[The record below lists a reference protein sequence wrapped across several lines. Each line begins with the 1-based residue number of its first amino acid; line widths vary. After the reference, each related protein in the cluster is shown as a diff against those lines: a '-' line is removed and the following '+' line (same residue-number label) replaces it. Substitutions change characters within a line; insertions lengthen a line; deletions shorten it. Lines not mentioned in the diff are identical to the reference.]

1 MLVEH
6 VPPRMTKAFARAI
19 IPGYD
24 GGPVNQDAIVDG
36 DHGSSRRGRLT
47 RTDAVR
53 VPVDRQVARAEW
65 AHESEE
71 EKGRP
76 AEMAQFV
83 LQCWRRVPSLAQ
95 SRSLM
100 RVSERLAASGRKL
113 ADDIVRETG
122 KPVAQAECAAAR
134 AADQLLRYAA
144 IAANETELALTRYTR
159 KATGVVLFEP
169 ILAIEAGPALAAG
182 WAAVIKSA
190 LKAPQ
195 SSVRS

>member
-6 VPPRMTKAFARAI
+6 VPPGITKAFQRAI

-36 DHGSSRRGRLT
+36 DHRSSRRGPLC
-47 RTDAVR
+47 TDAVR
-53 VPVDRQVARAEW
+53 MPVSRQVTRPEW
-65 AHESEE
+65 AHKSEE
-71 EKGRP
+71 EKGRA
-76 AEMAQFV
+76 AEVAQLV
-83 LQCWRRVPSLAQ
+83 LQCWRRAPSFAR

-100 RVSERLAASGRKL
+100 RVSERLAAGGRKL

-122 KPVAQAECAAAR
+122 KPFAQAESAAAR

-159 KATGVVLFEP
+159 KATGVV
-169 ILAIEAGPALAAG
+169 
-182 WAAVIKSA
+182 
-190 LKAPQ
+190 
-195 SSVRS
+195 RSR

>member
-6 VPPRMTKAFARAI
+6 VPPRITRAFPRAI

-36 DHGSSRRGRLT
+36 DLGSSRRGRLT
-47 RTDAVR
+47 CTDAVR
-53 VPVDRQVARAEW
+53 MPVARAEW
-65 AHESEE
+65 AHEGEE
-71 EKGRP
+71 DKGRA
-76 AEMAQFV
+76 AEMAQLV
-83 LQCWRRVPSLAQ
+83 LQCWRRVPSLA
-95 SRSLM
+95 RPPSLM
-100 RVSERLAASGRKL
+100 RVSGRLAASGRKL

-144 IAANETELALTRYTR
+144 IAANETELALTQYTR
-159 KATGVVLFEP
+159 KATGVALLEP

-182 WAAVIKSA
+182 WAAAIKST